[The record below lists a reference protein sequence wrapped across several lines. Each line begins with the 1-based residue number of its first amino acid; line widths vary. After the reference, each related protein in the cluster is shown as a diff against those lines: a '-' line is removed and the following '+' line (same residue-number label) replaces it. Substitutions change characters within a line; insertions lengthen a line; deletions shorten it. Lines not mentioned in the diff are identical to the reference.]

1 MSTRSLYKVF
11 LIAGLIVL
19 AGILGGFLGVY
30 ALFQAIG
37 AYGGWFYLVA
47 GGAFVCVIVVLYIYD
62 IRKEKKSGI
71 TSEPEMPEQADDS
84 EMETDEQDDHND

>member
-30 ALFQAIG
+30 VLFQAVS
-37 AYGGWFYLVA
+37 AYGVWFYLVA
-47 GGAFVCVIVVLYIYD
+47 GGAFVFVIVVLYVYD
-62 IRKEKKSGI
+62 IRKEKRSGI
-71 TSEPEMPEQADDS
+71 ASESEMPGQADDS
-84 EMETDEQDDHND
+84 EMETH